1 MLLSRMFEN
10 LRRAF
15 KEAVDN
21 FKEELDR
28 DAVPETVDRLLL
40 QMTREATD
48 AKAYVSRL
56 EDESGKALKA
66 AESERKEAA
75 TCRRREKMAADI
87 GDEETATLARSYAE
101 KHEGRHHVLE
111 QKALALKKELELRR
125 GEVAEMIE
133 AIKNARQNRDA
144 LSAQAGRPGARDSI
158 SAADEL
164 FDRLDQ
170 MEEQL
175 EDQDQVR
182 KASAEVDH
190 DVHREDDLR
199 IRFDKFQDDQA
210 TREAVAEDRLEEL
223 KRRMGRE
230 D

>member
-1 MLLSRMFEN
+1 MFEN

-28 DAVPETVDRLLL
+28 DAVPETVDRLLR
-40 QMTREATD
+40 QMTQEAID

-56 EDESGKALKA
+56 EDDIEKALKA
-66 AESERKEAA
+66 AESEKKEVV
-75 TCRRREKMAADI
+75 TCRRREKMAVSI

-101 KHEGRHHVLE
+101 KHEARQHVLE
-111 QKALALKKELELRR
+111 RKALALKEESALRR
-125 GEVAEMIE
+125 GEVTEMVE
-133 AIKNARQNRDA
+133 AIKDARQNRDA
-144 LSAQAGRPGARDSI
+144 LSAQAGRSGARDSI

-164 FDRLDQ
+164 FDKLDH
-170 MEEQL
+170 MEEKL
-175 EDQDQVR
+175 EDQDHMR
-182 KASAEVDH
+182 EASAEVDG
-190 DVHREDDLR
+190 DSYREGDLR
-199 IRFDKFQDDQA
+199 IRFDKLQDDRA
-210 TREAVAEDRLEEL
+210 AKEAVAEDRLEEL